1 MPLDVDTILDSYSKK
16 HLCCGKNKTITRLK
30 NVKTWID
37 ENTDL
42 NIAEKELLFLRYTEI
57 LHKFEK
63 QYKSNSK
70 YYIYSTIFTNIT
82 SLLVTGIIS
91 LQDAYCVEDVSDPAS
106 ALWWLSW
113 LLSLSVS
120 IITTIS
126 AFYKWDRKYIL
137 LFTLYTKL
145 EQELW
150 MFIEQVGH
158 YRCENELTKHSD
170 HLNYFF
176 ARIEIMNRRLND
188 NLASIED
195 KDDDSFNKKNKE
207 SSASSVTS
215 DIETDRPRTPNIL
228 RPLDIHTQLSPTT
241 ILASNLPPTPRLGTP
256 PRSRAQSPPHSPGVS
271 MVITRR
277 SPASSSLTSSSQ
289 HSSLFV
295 ETM

>member
-1 MPLDVDTILDSYSKK
+1 MPLDVDSILDSYSKK
-16 HLCCGKNKTITRLK
+16 RICCWGSNKTVTRLK
-30 NVKTWID
+30 NVRLWID

-42 NIAEKELLFLRYTEI
+42 NSAEKELLFLRYTEI

-70 YYIYSTIFTNIT
+70 YYIFSTIFTNIT

-91 LQDAYCVEDVSDPAS
+91 LQDAYCVEDIGDPAS

-113 LLSLSVS
+113 ILSLSVS
-120 IITTIS
+120 IITTVG

-158 YRCENELTKHSD
+158 YRCENELSKHSD

-195 KDDDSFNKKNKE
+195 KDDDTSGKKNKE

-215 DIETDRPRTPNIL
+215 EIDTDRPRPI
-228 RPLDIHTQLSPTT
+228 RPLDIHAQLSAVAATE
-241 ILASNLPPTPRLGTP
+241 AKLPPTPRLGTP
-256 PRSRAQSPPHSPGVS
+256 PPSRRPSPPASPTVT
-271 MVITRR
+271 MVIRNR
-277 SPASSSLTSSSQ
+277 SPASS